1 MGHLATNPLSDLHM
15 EILPPERT
23 EEPQADAT
31 ACLCCRRMRSAAKM
45 DDDGCGICDE
55 CLAP

>member
-1 MGHLATNPLSDLHM
+1 MDRMVPNMLAESSV
-15 EILPPERT
+15 EILPPVREDTPGPDRVT
-23 EEPQADAT
+23 
-31 ACLCCRRMRSAAKM
+31 CLCCHKARSLSSM

>member
-1 MGHLATNPLSDLHM
+1 MDDAAIELISDNLV
-15 EILPPERT
+15 EILPPEMQAGG
-23 EEPQADAT
+23 PQAKT
-31 ACLCCRRMRSAAKM
+31 CLCCCRRCLPGAI